1 MAKPVKP
8 DTEQW
13 YMVILIIAKDTKMEI
28 HSEVIEGDQLR
39 AWAAGDEVAT
49 EVSTRTLLSF
59 GIML

>member
-28 HSEVIEGDQLR
+28 HSEVIEGDR
-39 AWAAGDEVAT
+39 AEGLGGW
-49 EVSTRTLLSF
+49 
-59 GIML
+59 